1 MEEEKESKTDTTLR
15 TDGISF
21 STEVGNVPKVT
32 QTQNGT

>member
-21 STEVGNVPKVT
+21 STEVVTVPKVMQT
-32 QTQNGT
+32 QTGT